1 MTKNVQI
8 REVSDET
15 LAALKT
21 RAAQEGMSLSAYLRG
36 QLDRMASR
44 PTLAELLLEADELR
58 ATTGGV
64 TTDDIVAIQ
73 REIRGQ

>member
-15 LAALKT
+15 LTVLKT
-21 RAAQEGMSLSAYLRG
+21 RAAQEGMSFSTYLRT
-36 QLDRMASR
+36 QLDRMAAK

-64 TTDDIVAIQ
+64 STDDIVSIQ